1 MTKAEFNIKEHANP
15 EDNSALDDSHGKVIP
30 MRKVRPLLIAS
41 GVTLIWVFIAIYLI
55 QQKMDSSYLLDL
67 NNLSALTGGIL
78 LPIVLFWLIALVFQR
93 TDPLLERRVSM
104 MQTLNTALSPID
116 LAEKRL
122 ESIDNSI
129 HTRFNNIKAAA
140 EMASKS
146 MDKLEDRFE
155 KQTNQLFAA
164 TADVETKSAV
174 IRDRLSRASSLYSEI
189 SGDID
194 GKHSNIKSDM
204 ENLKVSLD
212 DTNKTI
218 KETIDAAIE
227 KTRNQANIATEASL
241 KITSDITKSQIT
253 LSEQT
258 KEVMETSNIV
268 EQKLSDVNMALITN
282 TDRLRDDI
290 TELDT
295 FASDIVDAMRKEIL
309 LVEEM
314 SVTASDLTEKIE
326 KSLTEQVTHVQS
338 AADNAIE
345 RTADAGNILKE
356 HAMNIAAIFN
366 QTLENAKDAAS
377 KTVEDIALQTKEAS
391 QLSAAEYSQI
401 TSNNKA
407 LTEHILESSSAVT
420 NLLDETLERAR
431 NTMSE
436 IGNQI
441 TQQGDNAETAT
452 NSVANNAVD
461 TLNTLQ
467 QQVTDSLNLF
477 TETIENNNDT
487 FNDHASMM
495 ADHTTLLASTAET
508 ANVALREASETLDST
523 GAGFGQSMV
532 QNRHTLSLLEDD
544 IHKHQEN
551 LETLSL
557 SLNDTLKEANST
569 IEKSGATLRDEADEA
584 NNKITYMNDTLSVT
598 TKNIVEFGKSSEESM
613 TSLAEKIHDE
623 TQHIRVDIDL
633 STRSFKEASVEVEAE
648 RKHLKL
654 HVEDI
659 SELLRSSSEKLR
671 DRIND
676 ITKAATEA
684 SGTGD
689 NMISGLSGLTE
700 QYESAMENA
709 LTQFQDALVVAEENS
724 TKLSRTLSG
733 EADRVR
739 DEATNFLSKTKEIE
753 ERITKATKGDFL
765 RTTNMLVD
773 SLQTTAIDINKLLE
787 DDIPDD
793 VWDEYIA
800 GDHSIFARRAI
811 KLTSTESKE
820 AVVEKYIE
828 DKKFREQ
835 TGTFMKDFES
845 LMERSMHGDKG
856 SAMSITLIS
865 STMGKLYVLLAQSL
879 KKVN

>member
-1 MTKAEFNIKEHANP
+1 MTKAEFSIKEQTNP
-15 EDNSALDDSHGKVIP
+15 EDSSALDDRNGKTIP
-30 MRKVRPLLIAS
+30 MRRVRPLLIAS
-41 GVTLIWVFIAIYLI
+41 GATLIWIFIAAYLI
-55 QQKMDSSYLLDL
+55 QQKMASSDLWDL

-78 LPIVLFWLIALVFQR
+78 LPIVLFWLVALVFQR

-122 ESIDNSI
+122 ESIDNLI
-129 HTRFNNIKAAA
+129 HTRFDNIKAAA

-146 MDKLEDRFE
+146 MGKLESRFE
-155 KQTNQLFAA
+155 KQTNQLFAV

-174 IRDRLSRASSLYSEI
+174 IRDRLSRASALYSEI

-194 GKHSNIKSDM
+194 GKHSNIKTDM
-204 ENLKVSLD
+204 ENLKLSLD
-212 DTNKTI
+212 ETNKTI
-218 KETIDAAIE
+218 KETIDSAIE
-227 KTRNQANIATEASL
+227 KTRNQANIATSASL
-241 KITSDITKSQIT
+241 KITEDITKSQIT

-290 TELDT
+290 TELDS
-295 FASDIVDAMRKEIL
+295 FASDIVEAMRKEIL

-314 SVTASDLTEKIE
+314 SEKASTLTEKIE
-326 KSLTEQVTHVQS
+326 NSLTEQVTHVQN
-338 AADNAIE
+338 AADNAME
-345 RTADAGNILKE
+345 RTADAGNILKD

-366 QTLENAKDAAS
+366 QTIENAKEAAS
-377 KTVEDIALQTKEAS
+377 KTVEDIAAQTKEAS
-391 QLSAAEYSQI
+391 QQSAAEYSQI

-407 LTEHILESSSAVT
+407 LTDHILASSSAVT

-431 NTMSE
+431 NTMSD
-436 IGNQI
+436 IGDQI
-441 TQQGDNAETAT
+441 AKQGDNAEATT

-461 TLNTLQ
+461 TLNALQ

-477 TETIENNNDT
+477 TETIESNNDT

-495 ADHTTLLASTAET
+495 ADHTTLLASTAEH

-544 IHKHQEN
+544 IQKHQES
-551 LETLSL
+551 LESL
-557 SLNDTLKEANST
+557 SISLNSTLKEANST

-613 TSLAEKIHDE
+613 SSLAEKIHDE

-633 STRSFKEASVEVEAE
+633 STRSFKEASTEVEAE

-671 DRIND
+671 DRISD

-724 TKLSRTLSG
+724 TKLSRTLSS

-739 DEATNFLSKTKEIE
+739 DEASNFLSKTKEIE
-753 ERITKATKGDFL
+753 DRITKATKGDFL
-765 RTTNMLVD
+765 QTTNMLVD

-793 VWDEYIA
+793 VWDQYIA
-800 GDHSIFARRAI
+800 GDHSIFARRSV

-828 DKKFREQ
+828 DKKFRDR

-856 SAMSITLIS
+856 SAMSVTLIS

-879 KKVN
+879 KKMN